1 MDKQDLRKL
10 SVKCIKYATFRVD
23 ASTAL
28 KGAENFEDLLRFIG
42 VHKNYGRSYYAGNAY
57 EAIRIR
63 TDEILRLS
71 NPKKSELRTRKRE
84 IQSIRQCFKCLLASS
99 NEYKLKIP
107 FKAEYI
113 FQAIIS
119 LVDEICKEQ
128 ALPLELRCFHGLT
141 YGEVFY
147 KKHIDEYMAHLD
159 EVKEDYLNYSSNTLV
174 KCRYQLYNDFTASS
188 SSFMVVFNPDKE
200 TRRI

>member
-71 NPKKSELRTRKRE
+71 NPKKVNCALENAKYRVSGNV
-84 IQSIRQCFKCLLASS
+84 S
-99 NEYKLKIP
+99 NAYWHRAMFI
-107 FKAEYI
+107 
-113 FQAIIS
+113 
-119 LVDEICKEQ
+119 
-128 ALPLELRCFHGLT
+128 
-141 YGEVFY
+141 
-147 KKHIDEYMAHLD
+147 
-159 EVKEDYLNYSSNTLV
+159 N
-174 KCRYQLYNDFTASS
+174 
-188 SSFMVVFNPDKE
+188 
-200 TRRI
+200 